1 MVLES
6 SPCITLSEFTMAKL
20 MQRCS
25 RRNGVVKKD
34 IDFVPW
40 WFNMQGSCI
49 RIAESNEIDMGMI

>member
-1 MVLES
+1 
-6 SPCITLSEFTMAKL
+6 MAKL